1 MNGEIIRALE
11 LIRQKGPRMNR
22 SVITNISERGII
34 DYLIRFAFESKSNPR
49 DLWQTVRNAAIDQN
63 GLGITAEQIDTE
75 SEELFI
81 AVVTHHFYELTTEQI
96 TALFRMFEAVV
107 EADA

>member
-1 MNGEIIRALE
+1 
-11 LIRQKGPRMNR
+11 MNR

-63 GLGITAEQIDTE
+63 GLVWRLLILFNNMRFAVCSGNHGSAEGKFGAHRSTAAGIRTDGE
-75 SEELFI
+75 SWQE
-81 AVVTHHFYELTTEQI
+81 
-96 TALFRMFEAVV
+96 
-107 EADA
+107 